1 MVKNR
6 SPSIDTVRRFDMRY
20 VQLRYKQYY
29 EAGCVGTVLL
39 PRQDGREA
47 GTVSCSKN
55 MQLRWYLMYK
65 R

>member
-1 MVKNR
+1 MAKNR
-6 SPSIDTVRRFDMRY
+6 SLSINTVRRFDMRY
-20 VQLRYKQYY
+20 VQLRYKRYD
-29 EAGCVGTVLL
+29 EADCVGAVLL